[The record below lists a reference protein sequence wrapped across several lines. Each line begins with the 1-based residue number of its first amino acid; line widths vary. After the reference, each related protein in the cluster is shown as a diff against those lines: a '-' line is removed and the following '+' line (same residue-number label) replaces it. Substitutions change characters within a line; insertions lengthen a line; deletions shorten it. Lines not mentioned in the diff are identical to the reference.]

1 MAGSDDPR
9 SGRQPLALP
18 WRPVPGQCDF
28 LAPAARVGPPY
39 APAGGQCAVP
49 QTDVVARP
57 RRVQRRRTPGARMA
71 VGTVYVGRPSKWGNP
86 YRVGAVSAAAAVE
99 RYRVDLLA
107 GRLAVSADDVRADLR
122 GRDLA
127 CWCAVGQ
134 PCHGDVLLEVANRS
148 V

>member
-1 MAGSDDPR
+1 
-9 SGRQPLALP
+9 
-18 WRPVPGQCDF
+18 
-28 LAPAARVGPPY
+28 
-39 APAGGQCAVP
+39 
-49 QTDVVARP
+49 
-57 RRVQRRRTPGARMA
+57 MA